1 MQEEKQEVHE
11 KEILVEDNTIK
22 IEQEVDE
29 SDIVET
35 ESEEQESEQSEK
47 LDTEKTEYPESFIK
61 STSGKSDKELREMLF
76 KSNKQMDKLGNE
88 LGGLRSFKRDAEKP
102 KTSKDIK
109 IRIEKTDGKI
119 ANLDAQIKKLDA
131 ELDDDEIADL
141 IEKKNYLLEKKAGYS
156 EQHLKTFITESIE
169 KQGAGEHN
177 KRLSG
182 EMRDKIASEY
192 NQKFS
197 DEDWEVIDTYAK
209 SVSEDYRVEKVD
221 YEYAMMKALGVD
233 KYRALGKAKAEVTVR
248 NDIEQATRQEV
259 ATVGGS
265 SKRSY
270 IELDMENMSPN
281 QIGKQLDKLSDSE
294 LKRLKE
300 RINKG

>member
-1 MQEEKQEVHE
+1 MEQE
-11 KEILVEDNTIK
+11 KEILVEENIIK
-22 IEQEVDE
+22 VEQEVEESEVEVDIKEESTKEEETQSTEPTYSESFDKKIAGKTPDELKAMLFE
-29 SDIVET
+29 SD
-35 ESEEQESEQSEK
+35 K
-47 LDTEKTEYPESFIK
+47 FL
-61 STSGKSDKELREMLF
+61 GKQGS
-76 KSNKQMDKLGNE
+76 E
-88 LGGLRSFKRDAEKP
+88 LGELRSFKKDVETP

-109 IRIEKTDGKI
+109 VSIEKTDGKI

-141 IEKKNYLLEKKAGYS
+141 IEKKNYLLEKKAGYND
-156 EQHLKTFITESIE
+156 QHLQKFITESIE

-192 NQKFS
+192 GQKFS
-197 DEDWEVIDTYAK
+197 NEDWEVIDNYAK
-209 SVSEDYRVEKVD
+209 SVSEDYRVDKVD
-221 YEYAMMKALGVD
+221 YEYAMMRALGVD
-233 KYRALGKAKAEVTVR
+233 KYKALGKVQAEVAVR
-248 NDIEQATRQEV
+248 NDIEQATRKTVE
-259 ATVGGS
+259 TVGGS